1 MLAGLQMNTVA
12 LGLLQLSAVASCRH
26 FRGRQEER
34 EPLAFGDQLKTHIQI
49 EGAQQ
54 RVLTMLHPYRFA
66 LLPGLSQ
73 LFSNLINNIKTEKKD
88 GEPVSSLVDQTLPE
102 SSENSQLHLFPS
114 NPLLSC
120 SRYSGTIYQRCS
132 TDCINKTICIIVVIK
147 SELCHR
153 S

>member
-1 MLAGLQMNTVA
+1 MSVLAGLQMNTVA
-12 LGLLQLSAVASCRH
+12 LGLLQLGAVASCRH
-26 FRGRQEER
+26 FRGRQEKR
-34 EPLAFGDQLKTHIQI
+34 TPGLRRPIKNTYSNCRSTAKGSNY
-49 EGAQQ
+49 A
-54 RVLTMLHPYRFA
+54 PS

-102 SSENSQLHLFPS
+102 SSEDSQIHFFPC

-120 SRYSGTIYQRCS
+120 SRYSATIYQRCS
-132 TDCINKTICIIVVIK
+132 TDCINKMICIIVVIK